1 MPVSSDQ
8 NLWKTKYND
17 LLAQW
22 DEKEGKASEMI
33 SIMQRLVARVSL
45 AAEGQNRSLD
55 SDLKELRSLLRT
67 SGTSPRQLTQQL
79 ERIEKRV
86 LELDEARNASIE
98 VLGEMAQL
106 VDRRAG
112 GAAASPAPPAEER
125 RTKKPSLFG
134 RLLAGL
140 SSDGKQ
146 GATAPVKPAS
156 VLRKSSS
163 TTGSSF
169 DDLPP
174 GMLSTDLET
183 LPSSPG
189 LSSFGEHVQKTLLH
203 LLASMTLPDSA
214 VRDLEKARE
223 KILAGAS
230 DSELML
236 LLDEVAAL
244 VIAALGKGQRDFET
258 FLRSLDDR
266 LSGIHAFITEAHKHH
281 EDALGSKQNFHEAIK
296 EQVSTIQSD
305 VAEANNLSHL
315 KDSVKTHLD
324 ILITSLDAF
333 VEHEDQREQT
343 LLSSL
348 ASLKVKTAELE
359 AQTAELKI
367 RLKEERNR
375 ALTDGLTGVP
385 NREAFETRIQEEFQ
399 RWSRYRNPLTVAVC
413 DIDLF
418 KRINDSYG
426 HLAGDRVI
434 QIVAKELA
442 KRLRRTDFFA
452 RYGGE
457 EFVIIFP
464 ETKLEAAEIALEKMR
479 KMVSELP
486 FHFRGEQVQIT
497 VSFGVT
503 EFTEGDSRQTAFDR
517 ADGAMYQAKDNGRN
531 AVVAAS

>member
-1 MPVSSDQ
+1 MSSDQ
-8 NLWKTKYND
+8 NQWKNKYNE

-33 SIMQRLVARVSL
+33 SIMQRLVTRVSL

-55 SDLKELRSLLRT
+55 SDLKELRSLLRAT
-67 SGTSPRQLTQQL
+67 GTSPRQLTQQL

-106 VDRRAG
+106 VERRAG
-112 GAAASPAPPAEER
+112 GDAAPVADGAPVEER
-125 RTKKPSLFG
+125 RSRKPSLFG

-140 SSDGKQ
+140 SSDTKQ
-146 GATAPVKPAS
+146 AAPVSAKPAS
-156 VLRKSSS
+156 ITRKSSAS
-163 TTGSSF
+163 GSSF
-169 DDLPP
+169 DSLPP
-174 GMLSTDLET
+174 GMLSTDLDAT
-183 LPSSPG
+183 PSTPG
-189 LSSFGEHVQKTLLH
+189 LSAFGEHVQKTLLH
-203 LLASMTLPDSA
+203 LLSSMTLPDSA

-266 LSGIHAFITEAHKHH
+266 LSGIHAFITEAHKHQ
-281 EDALGSKQNFHEAIK
+281 EEALGSKQSFRKAIK
-296 EQVSTIQSD
+296 DQVSTIQSD
-305 VAEANNLSHL
+305 VAEADSLSHL
-315 KDSVKTHLD
+315 QASVRTHLD
-324 ILITSLDAF
+324 SLITSLDAF

-359 AQTAELKI
+359 SQTAELKI

-385 NREAFETRIQEEFQ
+385 NREAFETRILEEFE

-464 ETKLEAAEIALEKMR
+464 ETKLEAAEVALEKMR
-479 KMVSELP
+479 KVVSELP
-486 FHFRGEQVQIT
+486 FHFRGEQVQVT

-503 EFTEGDSRQTAFDR
+503 EFTEGDTRQSAFDR
-517 ADGAMYQAKDNGRN
+517 ADGAMYSAKDNGRN